1 MATAQVVATLLN
13 QLPEALQ
20 AVPEAQA
27 LGLMESML
35 LGGLER
41 TLR

>member
-1 MATAQVVATLLN
+1 MATAHVVATLLN
-13 QLPEALQ
+13 QLPGMLKAL
-20 AVPEAQA
+20 PEEQG

-35 LGGLER
+35 AGGIER